1 MWTTKYVDQKYQDAG
16 ATTNS
21 GGLGTVDEPCGHLG
35 DAPGMGSVRNRA
47 AAAHTG
53 AVCGVA
59 QRYGHC
65 LVSAPRLLG
74 T

>member
-21 GGLGTVDEPCGHLG
+21 GGLGTVDEPCG

-65 LVSAPRLLG
+65 LVSAPHLLG